1 MAEEIDSAG
10 VKRLILH
17 FKKDED
23 NTLKLIQPVQKQ
35 EVGPTGPANPQPITA
50 QPGDPGGY
58 EIGKLV
64 TYTKNPTCIGFV
76 IGGSYYEICF

>member
-50 QPGDPGGY
+50 QPGDPPPRLRNRQIGY
-58 EIGKLV
+58 VYQESHLHWLRDRRLV
-64 TYTKNPTCIGFV
+64 L
-76 IGGSYYEICF
+76 